1 MDVCMH
7 IHTVRK
13 GLEHYRAWGAAQL
26 LFCCC
31 DRNTLTE
38 QLREQRFVGPISGYS
53 LLWQAGHSSRDERV
67 GPITSTV
74 DVSNQCTCAGAQPA
88 LPVSHSPDPCS
99 GHGLVHN

>member
-38 QLREQRFVGPISGYS
+38 QLREQRFVG
-53 LLWQAGHSSRDERV
+53 LNFRVQFTVAGGSQQQ
-67 GPITSTV
+67 G
-74 DVSNQCTCAGAQPA
+74 
-88 LPVSHSPDPCS
+88 
-99 GHGLVHN
+99 